1 MKRLLVSA
9 MALAMGAIPATAQSL
24 EDLNI
29 QIHGYATQGFLYS
42 TNNNFFTTT
51 SSNGSPAWTEA
62 VINVGAQPIPKLRVS
77 VQARYFLLGNFGNAI
92 TLDFASADYK
102 VNDQFGVRFGKVKTP
117 SGLFNEIQDIDPG
130 YIWSLLPQ
138 SIYPLSSRN
147 SNLAHEGG
155 VVYGTLKLGQNLGK
169 VEYRGWGGERVLD
182 SNDGYLSTSGN
193 GNSSF
198 PSGMNW
204 AMYGGA
210 LHWRTPLTGLMVG
223 ASGIKNL
230 QNKAPFNETI
240 PSYGTFSATLAGNPT
255 IQPNYFAEYSKGK
268 VMLAGE
274 TSREIVTGK
283 ITIPALSVT
292 SPYRQDDRRWYA
304 MASYKLTDKL
314 TAGVYDTQ
322 YVDHQAAF
330 GPSRYTKD
338 WAISGRYDFNQ
349 FLYAKA
355 EQHIVDGTHLGYDTV
370 FNPGGLKP
378 TSKLTILKV
387 GVSF

>member
-1 MKRLLVSA
+1 MMLALGVTSA
-9 MALAMGAIPATAQSL
+9 SAQSL

-29 QIHGYATQGFLYS
+29 QIHGYATQGFLY
-42 TNNNFFTTT
+42 TTQNNIFTTS
-51 SSNGSPAWTEA
+51 SSNGSPAWSEA
-62 VINVGAQPIPKLRVS
+62 VVNVGAQPIPQLRIA

-92 TLDFASADYK
+92 TVDFASADYK
-102 VNDQFGVRFGKVKTP
+102 VNDKLGVRFGKVKTP

-130 YIWSLLPQ
+130 YLWSLLPQ
-138 SIYPLSSRN
+138 SFYPVSSRN

-155 VVYGTLKLGQNLGK
+155 VVYGTLRLGQNLGK
-169 VEYRGWGGERVLD
+169 LEYRGWGGERVLD

-223 ASGIKNL
+223 ASGLRNL
-230 QNKAPFNETI
+230 QNKAPLNETI
-240 PSYGTFSATLAGNPT
+240 PPYGTFSATLAGNPT
-255 IQPNYFAEYSKGK
+255 TQPNYFAEYNKGK
-268 VMLAGE
+268 VMIAGE
-274 TSREIVTGK
+274 TGREVIKGS
-283 ITIPALSVT
+283 IAIPALSST
-292 SPYRQDDRRWYA
+292 TAYRQDIRRWYA

-322 YVDHQAAF
+322 YVDHQAKF
-330 GPSRYTKD
+330 TSMRYSKD
-338 WAISGRYDFNQ
+338 WVVSGRYDFNQ
-349 FLYAKA
+349 YIYAKA
-355 EQHIVDGTHLGYDTV
+355 EEHIIDGTHLGYDTV
-370 FNPGGLKP
+370 FNPGGIKP
-378 TSKLTILKV
+378 KSKLTILKV